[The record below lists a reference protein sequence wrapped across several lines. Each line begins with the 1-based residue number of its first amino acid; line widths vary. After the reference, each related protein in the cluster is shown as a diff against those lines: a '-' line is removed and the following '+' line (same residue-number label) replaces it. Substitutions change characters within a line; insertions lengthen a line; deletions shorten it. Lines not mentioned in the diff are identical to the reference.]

1 MKKIVNKLEGI
12 WSKQYDPTAFAIDGS
27 VEYAFDGNNNYQFHT
42 YNALGGESSHDY
54 SGRYAI
60 DMFNREPLPLTG
72 LQQYH
77 LYARQVDVEGDGLA
91 EGSTTYSVGRGGQT
105 IGTS

>member
-60 DMFNREPLPLTG
+60 DLFNKG
-72 LQQYH
+72 
-77 LYARQVDVEGDGLA
+77 
-91 EGSTTYSVGRGGQT
+91 T
-105 IGTS
+105 ITINRTSAISLIRSSS